1 MSYGHDH
8 YVTHA
13 LTPSSRA
20 LSPCDSALMGACDD
34 TRAHA
39 TVARSGGGCSFTHCH
54 CVVRATDDR
63 RYRHARCVS
72 KIYLAGNRNVAMRM
86 IVLCYCSIAR
96 FSLAVQCASAAM
108 LMRPPSHPSLTVYL
122 PSVYGLSMSVDCL
135 STVCRLSQLSTTVLS
150 CLRLSPAVISSQ
162 PLVNGIVPFASS
174 RRWLPP
180 LSRAL
185 TSSPSLTSLSRLRH
199 RADACRF

>member
-1 MSYGHDH
+1 MFVTHSLIRLSFSRSPLRCSHASLHSPLICPRLPLISGRYCASSRYACDAQRGHVVAMSYGHDH
-8 YVTHA
+8 YVTRA
-13 LTPSSRA
+13 LSPSISA
-20 LSPCDSALMGACDD
+20 LSPCDSALKGACDD

-96 FSLAVQCASAAM
+96 FSLAVQCASAAT
-108 LMRPPSHPSLTVYL
+108 LMRPPSH
-122 PSVYGLSMSVDCL
+122 
-135 STVCRLSQLSTTVLS
+135 
-150 CLRLSPAVISSQ
+150 
-162 PLVNGIVPFASS
+162 SS
-174 RRWLPP
+174 RPMVN
-180 LSRAL
+180 
-185 TSSPSLTSLSRLRH
+185 
-199 RADACRF
+199 CG